1 MVYLDALRNKIA
13 SKPFIIRSKKRP
25 KEKSAKKPKKSDNT
39 QKLSVTVSIG
49 VAENQAKYN
58 STQDIMKS
66 ADNALYKAKKK
77 GRNRVEIE

>member
-1 MVYLDALRNKIA
+1 MT
-13 SKPFIIRSKKRP
+13 
-25 KEKSAKKPKKSDNT
+25 SDKT
-39 QKLSVTVSIG
+39 QKLNVTVSIG

-77 GRNRVEIE
+77 GRNRVETE